1 MFTQYS
7 SACMSD
13 TTIAEENAPNC
24 AVCDE
29 SIVDLPT
36 DRVIATTADGEVSYK
51 HFCSASCESSY
62 HT

>member
-1 MFTQYS
+1 
-7 SACMSD
+7 MSD